1 MGKAG
6 QCCDGKARI
15 SNGSKNKEQWTKKI
29 GKGKFNTTAPAGEF
43 RQGAISEVISKMT
56 NLIDEQLDENE
67 KKLRKKIEK
76 KIVEKKYNDKITPI
90 QQ

>member
-29 GKGKFNTTAPAGEF
+29 GKRKFNTTAPAGEF
-43 RQGAISEVISKMT
+43 R
-56 NLIDEQLDENE
+56 
-67 KKLRKKIEK
+67 
-76 KIVEKKYNDKITPI
+76 
-90 QQ
+90 